1 MNKSVQVMYAI
12 GWEGTMV
19 TRLTRKWWLLA
30 LRGMVA
36 VLFGLAALVWPGA
49 TLTALVL
56 LFGAYALVDG
66 LLALIVSRL
75 DRHEFDHGWVL
86 LLKGLAGIATGVLT
100 RLGQR
105 VTAQPQLYLIAA
117 SAILTG
123 ARTVVAAVD
132 LREVVEGERQL
143 AWGNLIEHEMTG
155 AC

>member
-1 MNKSVQVMYAI
+1 
-12 GWEGTMV
+12 MV
-19 TRLTRKWWLLA
+19 TRLARNWRLLA

-36 VLFGLAALVWPGA
+36 VLFGLTALVWPGR

-100 RLGQR
+100 FLWPS
-105 VTAQPQLYLIAA
+105 VTAQALVYLIAA
-117 SAILTG
+117 WAILTG
-123 ARTVVAAVD
+123 ALEVVAAVD
-132 LREVVEGERQL
+132 LRNVVEGERQL
-143 AWGNLIEHEMTG
+143 AWGNLIEREMIG
-155 AC
+155 AR

>member
-1 MNKSVQVMYAI
+1 
-12 GWEGTMV
+12 MV

-66 LLALIVSRL
+66 LLALIVSLL

-86 LLKGLAGIATGVLT
+86 LFKGLAGIATGVLT
-100 RLGQR
+100 LLWPG
-105 VTAQPQLYLIAA
+105 VTAQALLYLIAA
-117 SAILTG
+117 WAILTG
-123 ARTVVAAVD
+123 AFEVVAAVD
-132 LREVVEGERQL
+132 LRNMVEGERQL
-143 AWGNLIEHEMTG
+143 AWGNLIEREMMG
-155 AC
+155 VR

>member
-1 MNKSVQVMYAI
+1 
-12 GWEGTMV
+12 
-19 TRLTRKWWLLA
+19 
-30 LRGMVA
+30 MVA

-66 LLALIVSRL
+66 LLAVIVSRL

-100 RLGQR
+100 YLWPSI
-105 VTAQPQLYLIAA
+105 TAQALVYLIAA
-117 SAILTG
+117 WAILTG
-123 ARTVVAAVD
+123 AFEVVAAVD
-132 LREVVEGERQL
+132 LRNLVEGERQL
-143 AWGNLIEHEMTG
+143 AWGNLIEHEMAG

>member
-1 MNKSVQVMYAI
+1 
-12 GWEGTMV
+12 MV
-19 TRLTRKWWLLA
+19 TRLTRKWQLLA

-86 LLKGLAGIATGVLT
+86 LFKGLAGIATGVLT
-100 RLGQR
+100 FLWPS
-105 VTAQPQLYLIAA
+105 VTAQALVYLIAA
-117 SAILTG
+117 WAILTG
-123 ARTVVAAVD
+123 AFEVVAAVD

-143 AWGNLIEHEMTG
+143 AWGNLIEHEMMEV
-155 AC
+155 C

>member
-1 MNKSVQVMYAI
+1 
-12 GWEGTMV
+12 MV
-19 TRLTRKWWLLA
+19 TRLTRKWRLLA

-36 VLFGLAALVWPGA
+36 VFFGWAALVWPGA

-66 LLALIVSRL
+66 LLAVIVSLL
-75 DRHEFDHGWVL
+75 DRHEFDHPWVL

-100 RLGQR
+100 YLWPS
-105 VTAQPQLYLIAA
+105 VTAQALVYLIAA
-117 SAILTG
+117 WAILTG
-123 ARTVVAAVD
+123 AFEVMAAVD
-132 LREVVEGERQL
+132 LRKLVEGERQL